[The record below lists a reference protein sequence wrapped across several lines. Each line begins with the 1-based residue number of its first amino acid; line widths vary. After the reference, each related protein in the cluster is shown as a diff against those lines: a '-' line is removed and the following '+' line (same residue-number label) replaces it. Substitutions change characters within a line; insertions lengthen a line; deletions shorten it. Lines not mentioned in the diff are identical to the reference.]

1 SCAGCNDDSTGDA
14 STSQASQ
21 LPQLSPATGLNLAAA
36 CESFAGKLSFA
47 NTSITAISTVAAGT
61 LSVGGNAVPEHCLVT
76 GTMNTRV
83 SPVDGKTYAI
93 GFEMR
98 LPKAWNGRFYYQAN
112 GGLDGSV
119 ATALG
124 ALGGGPISSALGSGF
139 AVISSDAGH
148 NGSQVPLF
156 GR

>member
-1 SCAGCNDDSTGDA
+1 MAALALTLSCAGSNDDSTSDA
-14 STSQASQ
+14 SSSQASQ

-98 LPKAWNGRFYYQAN
+98 LPRHGT
-112 GGLDGSV
+112 V
-119 ATALG
+119 ASNTRPTAG
-124 ALGGGPISSALGSGF
+124 WMARWPRRSARS
-139 AVISSDAGH
+139 AVARSAVRWLRICRH
-148 NGSQVPLF
+148 QF
-156 GR
+156 GCRAQR